1 VLVTVNEE
9 GRAVKVEGDPSQ
21 PVTRGFLCG
30 KVAKYLD
37 RVYAPDRVLYPMR
50 RKPGVAKVPLQ
61 RGHEHEAFERVS
73 WDEALDA
80 IAARLQETSDR
91 YGPESI
97 LPYSYAGT
105 IGVLGYGSMDR
116 RFFHRLGGSQLDRTI
131 CSEAGGQAW
140 NLVYG
145 KKFGTPTEDFRL
157 AKLIL
162 AWGANIH
169 GNNIHLWP
177 FVEEARRNGA
187 RLIVIDPYRTRTA
200 AVADWHIAIRP
211 GTDVALALGMMHV
224 ILNEGLEDRA
234 YIAEMTHGFEALA
247 GRVREYTPERVAAW
261 TGMTPGEIEQ
271 LAREYATTRP
281 AALRLN
287 YGVQRAENGGAAVRA
302 IAMLPALTG
311 AWKMRG
317 GGGQLSTSGAFAWD
331 KKALERPDLALAS
344 PLGRLARVV
353 NMSELGRALTELGQ
367 REQATPTGT
376 NRPPGTPAGSKGARE
391 QEGGDQ
397 GTEGPR
403 EQEDE
408 PAVHALFVYNSNP
421 GAVAPNHNAVRR
433 GLERDDLFTVV
444 HEQFFTDTTDYAD
457 FVLPAT
463 TFLEHTDVQGAYG
476 HYFVQLS
483 KQAIE
488 PQGEARS
495 NVWLFGQLAQ
505 RMGFSEPCFRDAPEK
520 MIRQALAIGA
530 DGRSANAGME
540 HITVEELEREGHVP
554 LAFHSN
560 PEARPFLPYTQ
571 GPLATPSGKIEFFSD
586 ALAAAGLDGLPGF
599 SPPVESRWGAMAK
612 QYPLELLARKNDN
625 YMNSTFANLP
635 GHRKME
641 ARTSQKLEMHPEDAK
656 ARGVGEGDL
665 VRVFNDRGVIELTVM
680 LNVHLPAGVVAA
692 RLDWAKLN
700 SGGVNVNALTSER
713 LTDIGGGATF
723 YSTLVEVEKSREQGS
738 EGARERESGTA
749 AIL

>member
-1 VLVTVNEE
+1 MIAPSPAYNDAMAASPPFRIVHTVCSHDCPDSCAVLVTVNEE
-9 GRAVKVEGDPSQ
+9 GRAVKVEGDPKQ

-37 RVYAPDRVLYPMR
+37 RVYAPDRVLYPLK
-50 RKPGVAKVPLQ
+50 RKSKAQKGPRP
-61 RGHEHEAFERVS
+61 RGREHEAFERVS
-73 WDEALDA
+73 WDQALDA

-105 IGVLGYGSMDR
+105 IGVLGFGSMDR

-145 KKFGTPTEDFRL
+145 KKLGTPTEDFRL

-200 AVADWHIAIRP
+200 AVADRHIAIRP

-234 YIAEMTHGFEALA
+234 YIDEMTHGFDALA
-247 GRVREYTPERVAAW
+247 ERVREYTPERVAAW
-261 TGMTPGEIEQ
+261 TGMTAGEIER

-287 YGVQRAENGGAAVRA
+287 YGVQRSENGGAAVRA

-317 GGGQLSTSGAFAWD
+317 GGGQLSMSGGFAWD

-353 NMSELGRALTELGQ
+353 NMSELGQALTES
-367 REQATPTGT
+367 GT
-376 NRPPGTPAGSKGARE
+376 KGL
-391 QEGGDQ
+391 
-397 GTEGPR
+397 GTEGLKAAA
-403 EQEDE
+403 DG

-421 GAVAPNHNAVRR
+421 GAIAPNHNAVRR
-433 GLERDDLFTVV
+433 GLERADLFTVV

-483 KQAIE
+483 QQAIA
-488 PQGEARS
+488 PRGEARS

-505 RMGFSEPCFRDAPEK
+505 RMGFSEPCFRDTQEE

-530 DGRSANAGME
+530 DGRSTNAGME

-554 LAFHSN
+554 LAIHAA
-560 PEARPFLPYTQ
+560 PEAEPFLPYTA
-571 GPLATPSGKIEFFSD
+571 GPLATPSGKIEFYSE

-599 SPPVESRWGAMAK
+599 VPPVESRWGAMAK

-641 ARTSQKLEMHPEDAK
+641 ARTNQKLEIHPQDAE
-656 ARGVGEGDL
+656 ARGVGEGDV
-665 VRVFNDRGVIELTVM
+665 VRVFNERGTIELTVM
-680 LNVHLPAGVVAA
+680 LNAHLPAGVVAA
-692 RLDWAKLN
+692 RLDWAKRHP
-700 SGGVNVNALTSER
+700 GGANVNALTSER

-723 YSTLVEVEKSREQGS
+723 YSTLVEVERAGN
-738 EGARERESGTA
+738 RD
-749 AIL
+749 